1 MPYREMVNKME
12 KQEVVNLI
20 TNTVRDMNIELARK
34 NNVPEESIMRMA
46 EESAPQMNIISG
58 IIYDVLEANG
68 VIA

>member
-1 MPYREMVNKME
+1 MVNKME

>member
-1 MPYREMVNKME
+1 MVNQME

-46 EESAPQMNIISG
+46 QESAPQMDIISG

>member
-1 MPYREMVNKME
+1 MVNKME

-20 TNTVRDMNIELARK
+20 TGTVREMNIALAR
-34 NNVPEESIMRMA
+34 NNNMPEDQIMEMA
-46 EESAPQMNIISG
+46 ESATPQMDIISG

>member
-1 MPYREMVNKME
+1 MPYREMVNQME

-46 EESAPQMNIISG
+46 QESAPQMDIISG

>member
-1 MPYREMVNKME
+1 MVNKME

-20 TNTVRDMNIELARK
+20 TGAVRDMNIALARS
-34 NNVPEESIMRMA
+34 NNMPEDQIMKMA
-46 EESAPQMNIISG
+46 ESATPQMDIISG

>member
-1 MPYREMVNKME
+1 MPYREMVNEME

-20 TNTVRDMNIELARK
+20 TSTVRDMNIELARK

-46 EESAPQMNIISG
+46 EESAPQMDIISG

>member
-20 TNTVRDMNIELARK
+20 TGTVRDMNIALAR
-34 NNVPEESIMRMA
+34 NNNMPEDQIMAMA
-46 EESAPQMNIISG
+46 ESATPQMDIISG

>member
-20 TNTVRDMNIELARK
+20 TGTVREMNIALAR
-34 NNVPEESIMRMA
+34 NNNMPEDQIMEMA
-46 EESAPQMNIISG
+46 ESATPQMDIISG

>member
-20 TNTVRDMNIELARK
+20 TGAVRDMNIALARS
-34 NNVPEESIMRMA
+34 NNMPEDQIMKMA
-46 EESAPQMNIISG
+46 ESATPQMDIISG